1 MRTTYQTVG
10 YSMVDSALAGALEMV
25 NMDEVPVLTIATGH
39 DEILSSSNLTAFET
53 LLGSQNFDVQE
64 VDFMLEEIPAETQ
77 ILLIP
82 RPHLRLHRRGD
93 PEAQGL
99 FGG

>member
-1 MRTTYQTVG
+1 
-10 YSMVDSALAGALEMV
+10 
-25 NMDEVPVLTIATGH
+25 MDEVPVLTIATGH

-82 RPHLRLHRRGD
+82 APTSDYTDEEIQR
-93 PEAQGL
+93 AQGL

>member
-1 MRTTYQTVG
+1 
-10 YSMVDSALAGALEMV
+10 MVDSALAGALEMV

-82 RPHLRLHRRGD
+82 APPPTTPTRRSRGS
-93 PEAQGL
+93 GL